1 MATQSLWHNAVT
13 EIKLR
18 RIAKKEHSA
27 FSRILKPKGTFLTYL
42 LDVGVGMLLGAV
54 IIWGLLP

>member
-1 MATQSLWHNAVT
+1 MTTQSLWHNAVT

-18 RIAKKEHSA
+18 RIAQKEHSA
-27 FSRILKPKGTFLTYL
+27 FSRILKPKSDFVTYVV
-42 LDVGVGMLLGAV
+42 DIGVGMFIGAA